1 MSQKSPSEALVEEFQ
16 EEEIIRFGLDGVATT
31 ALRLLQRLA
40 TAEAE
45 VERLT
50 KENSVLIDRI
60 HSLSDSS

>member
-16 EEEIIRFGLDGVATT
+16 EEEIIRLGLDGVATT
-31 ALRLLQRLA
+31 ALSLLQRLA